1 MRFFKKLFMF
11 CYMILMLATGIGLF
25 LIALNLFP
33 VEQWTEALIN
43 VQESL
48 YYQIAIGIAGGVVI
62 LTGLIIPYRMAKKMK
77 RSRLITFQNPDGEVT
92 VSISAIED
100 YIHKI
105 TEEIHEITNVRSK
118 VSFSRKGINIVSS
131 VTIKAGANIP
141 EITERIQMQV
151 KNKVQSMLG
160 GEEKINMTLY
170 INKILGIPAEEA
182 PLPEEGSPAQV
193 PFR

>member
-1 MRFFKKLFMF
+1 MV
-11 CYMILMLATGIGLF
+11 LMLATGITLF
-25 LIALNLFP
+25 LISMKIFP
-33 VEQWTEALIN
+33 VEQWTEIHLN

-48 YYQIAIGIAGGVVI
+48 YSQIAIAIAGAVVI
-62 LTGLIIPYRMAKKMK
+62 LTGLIVPYRMAKKMK
-77 RSRLITFQNPDGEVT
+77 RSRRITFQNPDGEVT
-92 VSISAIED
+92 VSVSAIED

-105 TEEIHEITNVRSK
+105 TEEIHEIANVRSN

-170 INKILGIPAEEA
+170 INKIMGIPDEETEA
-182 PLPEEGSPAQV
+182 PLPGETGQAQV